1 MSLLEFKNV
10 SFKYITDDYELLENI
25 SFEVEKNDFITVI
38 GKSGCGKSTL
48 LRLITCLETDYSGE
62 ITLCGNPVK
71 NTHGYAAFMPQKD
84 LLLPWRTIIKN
95 VMLPL
100 EAQKVPKSQRTE
112 LAKDALAR
120 VGLSGMENKYPS
132 ELSGG
137 MRQRVSFAR
146 TLLAGGELMLL
157 DEPFSALDSLTRI
170 SMQDWLLQQVKQL
183 SKTVMLVTHDIDEAM
198 LLGNKIFLLTGR
210 PVSEVKII
218 DVSHIKTR
226 KDLYSDEAAELKNKL
241 VSRFLT
247 DDSGKEQS

>member
-10 SFKYITDDYELLENI
+10 SFKYKTDDYVLLENI

-71 NTHGYAAFMPQKD
+71 NTRGYAAFMPQKD

-170 SMQDWLLQQVKQL
+170 AMQDWLLQQVKQL

-198 LLGNKIFLLTGR
+198 LLGNRIFLLTGR

-218 DVSHIKTR
+218 DVSHIRSR
-226 KDLYSDEAAELKNKL
+226 KDLYSDEAAQLKNEL

-247 DDSGKEQS
+247 DDSGKERS